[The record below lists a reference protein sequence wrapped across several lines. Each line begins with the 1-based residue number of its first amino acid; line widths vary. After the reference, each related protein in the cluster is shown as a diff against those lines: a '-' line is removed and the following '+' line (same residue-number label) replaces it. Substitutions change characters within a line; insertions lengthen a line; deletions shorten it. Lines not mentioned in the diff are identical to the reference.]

1 MTPRQRAITE
11 DLRAYECLEEN
22 LRKQL
27 AAYTDYNDRVGLI
40 HLVQQYYRTLNI
52 ITELQEMIDT

>member
-11 DLRAYECLEEN
+11 DLKAYECLEEN

-40 HLVQQYYRTLNI
+40 KEVLHFLLQDCLLVL
-52 ITELQEMIDT
+52 